1 MYFSVLY
8 FFTLISV
15 QSQTQQTGSSELE
28 VYSGGWGVLPY
39 SADVNSLN
47 PSLICHSELISE
59 WSLTPYVVL
68 GGLRRGV
75 PKLQVKGHSDVQMFY
90 FGNVMILEQ
99 WYGFTGPQ

>member
-15 QSQTQQTGSSELE
+15 QSQQQQTGRSELE

-39 SADVNSLN
+39 SANVNSLN

-68 GGLRRGV
+68 GGLRRGFQSYRSKV
-75 PKLQVKGHSDVQMFY
+75 IQTFRC
-90 FGNVMILEQ
+90 FILKI
-99 WYGFTGPQ
+99 

>member
-15 QSQTQQTGSSELE
+15 QSQTQQQQQQQTGSSELE

-39 SADVNSLN
+39 SANVNSLN

-68 GGLRRGV
+68 GGLRRGFQSYRSKV
-75 PKLQVKGHSDVQMFY
+75 IQTFRC
-90 FGNVMILEQ
+90 FILKI
-99 WYGFTGPQ
+99 